1 MPLRLH
7 QALLLATALLVA
19 VPGAHARKDDEDRGR
34 GGAREQQYEQQ
45 RRGADNGRNR
55 QQQDDRRGRA
65 QESRRY
71 EQQNL
76 RTAPPYSEPRRRS
89 EPRGYDP
96 VPRNYDPYNAP
107 RSRDYARPEYAP
119 RGLSMSEAVSQAER
133 RTGGRVLSAEP
144 GADGGESYYRIK
156 VLNPDGR
163 VQVLFIDAR

>member
-1 MPLRLH
+1 MPLRFRQAFLLVT
-7 QALLLATALLVA
+7 ALLLA

-45 RRGADNGRNR
+45 RRGADNGRGR

-65 QESRRY
+65 QEPRRY
-71 EQQNL
+71 EQQNF
-76 RTAPPYSEPRRRS
+76 RAPAYSEPRRRS
-89 EPRGYDP
+89 EPRNYDP

-144 GADGGESYYRIK
+144 GAEGGESYYRIK